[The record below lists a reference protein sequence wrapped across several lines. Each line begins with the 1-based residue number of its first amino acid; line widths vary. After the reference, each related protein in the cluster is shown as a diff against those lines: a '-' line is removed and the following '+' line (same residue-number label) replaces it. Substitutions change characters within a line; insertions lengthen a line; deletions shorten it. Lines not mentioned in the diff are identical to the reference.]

1 MFCRKRCYRD
11 YQIKNINIQEFKDKI
26 KQGAI
31 VLDVRNRK
39 EYTEGHIINSINI
52 QVYEINTKIY
62 NIIPNTNQLILL
74 YCQTGERSKEAY
86 FKMQKMGYNNIY
98 NLNGGLDNVEK
109 INLI

>member
-1 MFCRKRCYRD
+1 MFCRKRCYRE
-11 YQIKNINIQEFKDKI
+11 YNIKNIDIQEFKEKI

-39 EYTEGHIINSINI
+39 EYSEGHIINSINMP
-52 QVYEINTKIY
+52 VYEINQKIY
-62 NIIPNTNQLILL
+62 NIIPNTAQLILL

-86 FKMQKMGYNNIY
+86 LKMQKMGYNNIY
-98 NLNGGLDNVEK
+98 NLNGGLDSIEK